1 MKRILLSGAYG
12 QVGQELFRSLASRYG
27 AENVICT
34 DIRNPP
40 KGAGVIHHEIMDINN
55 REHLFDLVKK
65 YQVSDLYC
73 LAALLSATGERYPL
87 YTEHINM
94 TSLFNCL

>member
-55 REHLFDLVKK
+55 R
-65 YQVSDLYC
+65 
-73 LAALLSATGERYPL
+73 
-87 YTEHINM
+87 
-94 TSLFNCL
+94 